1 MGMIKNYIKMG
12 FGLGTGVFLAQ
23 ILFILLGLAFFLPGL
38 MLVKN
43 SNKGE
48 SQEKQTSY
56 YGGIALMVVGVAIM
70 GGLGF
75 GFLVDSIDF

>member
-38 MLVKN
+38 FLVQN
-43 SNKGE
+43 SKGE
-48 SQEKQTSY
+48 SQEKKTSY

-75 GFLVDSIDF
+75 GLLTDNIDL

>member
-38 MLVKN
+38 SLVQN
-43 SNKGE
+43 SKGE
-48 SQEKQTSY
+48 SQEKKTSY
-56 YGGIALMVVGVAIM
+56 YSGIALMVVGVAIM

-75 GFLVDSIDF
+75 GVLLNNIDF

>member
-38 MLVKN
+38 SLVQN
-43 SNKGE
+43 SKGE
-48 SQEKQTSY
+48 SQEKKTSY
-56 YGGIALMVVGVAIM
+56 YSGIALMVVGVAIM

-75 GFLVDSIDF
+75 GVLMDNIDL

>member
-38 MLVKN
+38 SLVQN
-43 SNKGE
+43 SKGE
-48 SQEKQTSY
+48 SQEKKTSY
-56 YGGIALMVVGVAIM
+56 YSGIALMVVGVAIM

-75 GFLVDSIDF
+75 GVLIDNIDL